1 MSIKYKDNA
10 IVFLF
15 FALLYLYSRFLLRA
29 TGDGHPEVINTLL
42 LCGLCSFLFTSKR
55 TFIITVPLFLLLAL
69 YAPIGLTCGYPSYQY
84 IVSLSATTANES
96 LEFLR
101 LIPLKAYVSSLLLF
115 VSPFILN
122 KIAVKFDIKPCKNKL
137 FILLFAV
144 LSFCSSGAFLFFNE
158 TIASV
163 EKVKQE
169 NSDLEKYVNS
179 NDWSKVKQTEQIK
192 YDDYYLIIG
201 ESARRD
207 YFHAYGYPVKN
218 TPFLDSTKGVI
229 VNGMESAGTYTIGS
243 LRLMLTL
250 ADTTTWAPN
259 YNLNL
264 VGLANKAGFSTYW
277 VSNQGQFGEWDTPI
291 SAIAKKS
298 DKSYFTKFQEY
309 NERNISDFAMLR
321 ILKPMIEQSTT
332 KRRFFVIHTMGSHPH
347 ACDRIKEMEDPI
359 TVTNKADSYIACYI
373 SSIKQTDQFLE
384 NLHDVIVNNSHGR
397 SFSMIYFSDHGMAHR
412 DVDGV
417 IQLNNNYVS
426 KYHHDIPLVKISSDD
441 RERKVI
447 SSQKS
452 GLMFVNGLAN
462 WMGISAEKIQSY
474 DLFDGVSDANDFGLS
489 QQPYKVD
496 DPAIDISSVLA
507 Q

>member
-1 MSIKYKDNA
+1 MFSQYKKHA
-10 IVFLF
+10 VILLF
-15 FALLYLYSRFLLRA
+15 FTALFLYSRFLLRA
-29 TGDGHPEVINTLL
+29 TGDGHPEIVNVLL
-42 LCGLCSFLFTSKR
+42 LTGLCSFLFTAKR
-55 TFIITVPLFLLLAL
+55 TFLITIPFLLILTL
-69 YAPIGLTCGYPSYQY
+69 YAPVGLTYGYPTYQY
-84 IVSLSATTANES
+84 VASLFATTVGES

-101 LIPLKAYVSSLLLF
+101 LIPLKAYLYTVVLLIA
-115 VSPFILN
+115 PFILN
-122 KIAVKFDIKPCKNKL
+122 RIALRFNIKPCNNKL
-137 FILLFAV
+137 FILSFAV
-144 LSFCSSGAFLFFNE
+144 LSFCSSGAFLFLNE
-158 TIASV
+158 TKASV
-163 EKVKQE
+163 AKVEKE
-169 NSDLEKYVNS
+169 NSELEKYVNK
-179 NDWSKVKQTEQIK
+179 NDWVDAKQTGKTQ
-192 YDDYYLIIG
+192 YDDYYLVIG

-321 ILKPMIEQSTT
+321 ILKPMIEQSTA

-347 ACDRIKEMEDPI
+347 ACDRIKEMKDPI

-373 SSIKQTDQFLE
+373 SSIKQTDKFLE